1 MPTETTTAPALP
13 ADRFDLRE
21 MARETIG
28 SREWVLY
35 SDGVLADAIPADDF
49 DEETEQT
56 DYSLW
61 CSSTTTGGR
70 HEIIALMRASGIDHV
85 NSGACGGVSL
95 DDEE

>member
-1 MPTETTTAPALP
+1 MPTLTPTAPALP
-13 ADRFDLRE
+13 ADRFELRE

-35 SDGVLADAIPADDF
+35 SDGVCADAIPADDF
-49 DEETEQT
+49 DAETDET
-56 DYSLW
+56 VYSSW

-70 HEIIALMRASGIDHV
+70 HEIMALMRAAGIDHV